1 METALFEIVEAFA
14 DAALAFLAKLAA
26 SLAAA
31 TAFAFA
37 VLNEAFDLLWS
48 LL

>member
-1 METALFEIVEAFA
+1 
-14 DAALAFLAKLAA
+14 LAKAAA

-31 TAFAFA
+31 TALAFA
-37 VLNEAFDLLWS
+37 VYNEAVDLLWS

>member
-1 METALFEIVEAFA
+1 
-14 DAALAFLAKLAA
+14 LAKAAA